1 MQATSSIQSVP
12 TIRMLFEPPV
22 SQLSIVFFV
31 SAVLSLTVAGL
42 AWRHP
47 TRTDIA
53 DWFLVVITTD
63 AAWALLSIIPL
74 EAGVASVAFAGQVSS
89 VAASNVSALAWFIFS
104 LVYIG
109 RKDVLTRR
117 RLVLLTLPMVVS
129 FIGFATAPF
138 HSLSISDL
146 TVTVRPTATVLSY
159 QLAPLSNL
167 GSVYIL
173 SLVTAGT
180 GLIAWTALTDPD
192 LYADQTVGLLVGG
205 LTPIAGIALT
215 VSGVFQ
221 IGATNITPATLWI
234 AAIGYGYAIFGTDL
248 LKSGPGIAVQGE
260 DIAIE
265 RLSEGFLVVDSR
277 GVIVEANTAA
287 HDLIDDDSLTNQ
299 SLTTA
304 LGIDELPASGQ
315 HRFRLDRGKIL
326 EAQVTP
332 IGPDHDDH
340 NPGRVLTLRDVTTR
354 ERRQE
359 RLQVLNRV
367 LRHNVRTELDVVR
380 AHAEQIPL
388 ENTARINSGAVSNQ
402 IIDSVD
408 TLLSTA
414 EKARTVE
421 QLLAADGESSQQS
434 VALTSLLVDCAAS
447 KRSDAESTSINTA
460 LPTECHLQ
468 SDRDVLHL
476 VIDELLDN
484 AVQHTG
490 DGATVWVRVEADDEV
505 TIEITDDGPGVPE
518 QEREAVLDGNESEL
532 GHASHFGLWMV
543 RWGVLYLGGNFSI
556 RDRQPTGTA
565 VEITIPQ

>member
-1 MQATSSIQSVP
+1 
-12 TIRMLFEPPV
+12 MLFQPPV
-22 SQLSIVFFV
+22 SQLSIVFFI

-47 TRTDIA
+47 TRTDVT

-138 HSLSISDL
+138 HSLSISDV

-167 GSVYIL
+167 GAVYIL

-215 VSGVFQ
+215 VSGVFE
-221 IGATNITPATLWI
+221 IGATNITPATIWI
-234 AAIGYGYAIFGTDL
+234 AAIGYGYAIFGADL
-248 LKSGPGIAVQGE
+248 LETGPGVAAQGE

-277 GVIVEANTAA
+277 GVIIEANTAA
-287 HDLIDDDSLTNQ
+287 HELIDDGPLTNQ
-299 SLTTA
+299 SLTSI
-304 LGIDELPASGQ
+304 LEIEELPASGQ
-315 HRFRLDRGKIL
+315 HRFRFDRGQIL

-332 IGPDHDDH
+332 IDPDDLGENDGH
-340 NPGRVLTLRDVTTR
+340 VLTLRDVTAR

-380 AHAEQIPL
+380 AHAEQIPV
-388 ENTARINSGAVSNQ
+388 ENTAQISSAEVSTQ

-421 QLLAADGESSQQS
+421 QLLAADGESPQES
-434 VALTSLLVDCAAS
+434 VALTSLLLDCAAT
-447 KRSDAESTSINTA
+447 KRSAAESTNINTA
-460 LPTECHLQ
+460 LPTECSIR
-468 SDRDVLHL
+468 SDQDVLHL
-476 VIDELLDN
+476 VINELLDN

-490 DGATVWVRVEADDEV
+490 DGATVWIRVEGGDSAS
-505 TIEITDDGPGVPE
+505 IEITDDGPGIPQ
-518 QEREAVLDGNESEL
+518 QEREAVLDGTESEL

-543 RWGVLYLGGNFSI
+543 RWGVLYLGGDFSI

-565 VEITIPQ
+565 VEITLPP